1 MAGDVKKEHVPVP
14 VFLRDAVSCYLS
26 LQQGAAETTPGALE
40 CRNLPLPA
48 PTTKRE
54 VQDPT
59 GSRPSPAV
67 LPSVSAASRL
77 RPRLAESGGP
87 RSRPG
92 ARAYPWGRGT
102 CWTLSPGPQARSRW
116 AARGLGSELN

>member
-1 MAGDVKKEHVPVP
+1 MG
-14 VFLRDAVSCYLS
+14 
-26 LQQGAAETTPGALE
+26 TTPGTLE

-48 PTTKRE
+48 STTKRE

-77 RPRLAESGGP
+77 RPRLAESGA
-87 RSRPG
+87 PG
-92 ARAYPWGRGT
+92 AGQVRERTRG
-102 CWTLSPGPQARSRW
+102 
-116 AARGLGSELN
+116 AAAHAGL